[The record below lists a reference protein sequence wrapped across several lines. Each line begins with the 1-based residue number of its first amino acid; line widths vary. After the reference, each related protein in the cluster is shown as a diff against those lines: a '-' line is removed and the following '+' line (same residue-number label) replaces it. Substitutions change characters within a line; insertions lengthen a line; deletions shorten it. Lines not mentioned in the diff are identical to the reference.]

1 MKKKSNRLPVLIV
14 LLSFLAGLTLTA
26 CASVPPQLQS
36 AEPEA
41 ADGADSSEEEAGD
54 EDGVG

>member
-1 MKKKSNRLPVLIV
+1 MKKKSSRLTVLIV
-14 LLSFLAGLTLTA
+14 LLSCLASLTLTG
-26 CASVPPQLQS
+26 CATVPPQLQS

-41 ADGADSSEEEAGD
+41 ADSADSEEEAED

>member
-1 MKKKSNRLPVLIV
+1 MKKMSSRFSVLIV
-14 LLSFLAGLTLTA
+14 LLTFLASLTSTG
-26 CASVPPQLQS
+26 CATVPPQLQS

-41 ADGADSSEEEAGD
+41 ADSADSEEEEAAD